1 MKGGA
6 SDGRD
11 TTLPRMVLID
21 SKPLTRTCLAEVLSD
36 TGVAS
41 VMATAG
47 VEEAVNRAAETG
59 EGFVAIVM
67 NLGDEPFDDAALAVA
82 VARIRPVFPNVPVLL
97 LTCHVAPDA
106 VLAALRH
113 GVRGYLTT
121 DHSLDATLEAI
132 RLTCAGWTV
141 YPASAMASLTDIA
154 CRTPHDGTAGGP
166 SRSPVFTP
174 RQNDVLNLLVTGM
187 PNKRIAAELFMSES
201 TVKAH
206 IKGMMRRI
214 GAHNRTEVVALLHGV
229 VNGRPAAAN

>member
-1 MKGGA
+1 MKDGA
-6 SDGRD
+6 FNGTDAP
-11 TTLPRMVLID
+11 LPRMVLID
-21 SKPLTRTCLAEVLSD
+21 PKPLTRTCLVEVLSD
-36 TGVAS
+36 TRVAS
-41 VMATAG
+41 AMAAAS

-59 EGFVAIVM
+59 EGFVAVVI
-67 NLGDEPFDDAALAVA
+67 NLGDEPVDDTALADA
-82 VARIRPVFPNVPVLL
+82 VSLIRPVFPNVPVLL
-97 LTCHVAPDA
+97 LTCRVEPDA

-141 YPASAMASLTDIA
+141 YPATAMASLADMA
-154 CRTPHDGTAGGP
+154 WRAAHDGVTGP
-166 SRSPVFTP
+166 SRTPVLTP

-206 IKGMMRRI
+206 IKSMMRRI
-214 GAHNRTEVVALLHGV
+214 GAHNRTEVVALLRGV
-229 VNGRPAAAN
+229 GSSRPVPAN